1 MDNRLRI
8 KDADPIKRSP
18 GLAKSPSVAVIITAL
33 PASGAFFP
41 LDQQLQLA
49 DPHLSERVS
58 HLAVWLSGHVAFA
71 DAAVILEQVGQI
83 HLPATTIW
91 RQTQRWGQ
99 AFQQAEEA
107 AQSHAEQ
114 VETRA
119 GVVAGEARTS
129 QRLGV
134 SMDGVMVHL
143 RTEGWKELK
152 LGCLFEIVP
161 RERKDDQTQEL
172 VEVGQAQSLSYTA
185 YLGGPEVFGQRLWAE
200 AKRRHWTQAADSEV
214 IGDGAVWI
222 WNLAGEHFYD
232 SVPAVDWYHAKSHLV
247 NAAQALWGEGT
258 PNTSRWL
265 KEQET
270 ALFEGQAEAIADR
283 LRHPAKPPE
292 NPAVTQTEAGYFET
306 NKRRMEYLDRR
317 MEGWLIG
324 SGMVESG
331 AKQYQMRMTGPG
343 MQWSR
348 EGAERMIPIRSAI
361 LSNRFDEVWNQA
373 KTHH

>member
-1 MDNRLRI
+1 L
-8 KDADPIKRSP
+8 KTKAADPIKRSP
-18 GLAKSPSVAVIITAL
+18 GSVKSPSAVVIITAQL
-33 PASGAFFP
+33 VSGAFFP
-41 LDQQLQLA
+41 LDHQLQLA

-58 HLAVWLSGHVAFA
+58 HLAVWLSGQVAFA
-71 DAAVILEQVGQI
+71 DAASILEQVGQI

-91 RQTQRWGQ
+91 RQTQVWGQ

-114 VETRA
+114 VEIRA

-172 VEVGQAQSLSYTA
+172 VEVGQAQALSYTA
-185 YLGGPEVFGQRLWAE
+185 YLGGPEAFGQRLWAE

-222 WNLAGEHFYD
+222 WNLAGAHFYD
-232 SVPAVDWYHAKSHLV
+232 SVPVVDWYHAKSHLV

-258 PNTSRWL
+258 PAMSRWL

-283 LRHPAKPPE
+283 LRYPPKPPE
-292 NPAVTQTEAGYFET
+292 NPAVAQTEAGYFET

-317 MEGWLIG
+317 MEGWIIG

-331 AKQYQMRMTGPG
+331 AKQYQARLTGPG

-361 LSNRFDEVWNQA
+361 LSNRFAEVWNQA